1 MALEDMQVTGEMA
14 LKVADALTSTS
25 FKILQLISNKRLDIS
40 TIAEKLEL
48 SEAYVS
54 EQVRTLEDLKLIKVD
69 YQRGKRGIRKMC
81 RLAVR
86 KIIIIIRP

>member
-1 MALEDMQVTGEMA
+1 MQVAGEMA

-25 FKILQLISNKRLDIS
+25 FRILQLISNKRLDVS
-40 TIAEKLEL
+40 TIAEKLGL

-81 RLAVR
+81 GLAVR
-86 KIIIIIRP
+86 KIIITIRP

>member
-1 MALEDMQVTGEMA
+1 LALEDMQVTGEMA

>member
-25 FKILQLISNKRLDIS
+25 FRILQLISNRRLDIS

-86 KIIIIIRP
+86 KIIIIISP

>member
-40 TIAEKLEL
+40 TIAEKLKL

-86 KIIIIIRP
+86 KIIITIRP

>member
-1 MALEDMQVTGEMA
+1 LALEDMQVTGEMA

-48 SEAYVS
+48 SEPYVS

-81 RLAVR
+81 GLAVR

>member
-1 MALEDMQVTGEMA
+1 MALEDMQVAGEMA

-25 FKILQLISNKRLDIS
+25 FKILQLISNKRLDVS
-40 TIAEKLEL
+40 TIAEKLGL

-81 RLAVR
+81 GLAVR
-86 KIIIIIRP
+86 KIIITIRP

>member
-1 MALEDMQVTGEMA
+1 LALEDMQVTGEMA

-25 FKILQLISNKRLDIS
+25 FRILQLISNRRLDIS

-86 KIIIIIRP
+86 KIIIIISP

>member
-1 MALEDMQVTGEMA
+1 MQVTGEMA

>member
-1 MALEDMQVTGEMA
+1 MQVTGEMA
-14 LKVADALTSTS
+14 LKVADALTSAS

>member
-48 SEAYVS
+48 SEPYVS

-81 RLAVR
+81 GLAVR

>member
-86 KIIIIIRP
+86 KIIIIISP

>member
-1 MALEDMQVTGEMA
+1 MQVTGEMA

-25 FKILQLISNKRLDIS
+25 FRILQLISNRRLDIS

-86 KIIIIIRP
+86 KIIIIISP